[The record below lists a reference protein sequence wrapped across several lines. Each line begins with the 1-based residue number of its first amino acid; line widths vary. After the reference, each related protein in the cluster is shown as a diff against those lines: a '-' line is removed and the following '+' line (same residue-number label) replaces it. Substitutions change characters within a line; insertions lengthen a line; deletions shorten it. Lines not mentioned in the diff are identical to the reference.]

1 MKKRIIIITT
11 ACLIIT
17 AALSLW
23 LEKTLRGRTALLFNR
38 FENAA
43 SRQMTSKAAGGA
55 YDTTD
60 HYLKPLEIQHPSET
74 LLKAM
79 AEIPPDDAVVFIAA
93 GDDERSDLIHH
104 TISHLSWPRLIG
116 EVRCGAR
123 GAPTELMYLPP
134 AREPVKWLMFYR
146 VAPPPDLT
154 PSAKMIGPHLILTPA
169 SELKEWKSYCSR

>member
-1 MKKRIIIITT
+1 MKKPIIAIIVV
-11 ACLIIT
+11 CLVIV
-17 AALSLW
+17 AMLSLGGTM
-23 LEKTLRGRTALLFNR
+23 KRRATSLLNR